1 MKDYI
6 FEPKKATISISDFVK
21 NGTYFV
27 PSSVISKEINRLD
40 FYEPQKF
47 QEIAAKIVCIDK
59 HTSKFNKAV
68 YIEEGADKLLPVVMI
83 NEERGWSEFADE
95 DDRPNV
101 IFVDSVNIEDGEFQY
116 VETSGETAQKCKDWC
131 DDLNKFLYKKFGE
144 WGNENAKAYRKVMI
158 NANMQIPKY
167 IGKTIDIIYSGDMT
181 VGELRQ
187 QFLQTFNAVLVVC
200 DSNFQ
205 TIPDKLQLKIY
216 GIEGNNKYCVVP
228 DATWG
233 SIMSYF
239 YRTYNLKISMR
250 YPNRTW
256 AFILPG
262 DGLNELSKM
271 PSFWESLFWKILMK
285 FLSKTLYDELKQ

>member
-6 FEPKKATISISDFVK
+6 FEPKNAIISISDFVD

-27 PSSVISKEINRLD
+27 PSAIISKEINRLD
-40 FYEPQKF
+40 FYDPQKF

-59 HTSKFNKAV
+59 HTSKFKKAV
-68 YIEEGADKLLPVVMI
+68 YIEEGAEKLLPVVMI
-83 NEERGWSEFADE
+83 NEKRGWSDFADE

-101 IFVDSVNIEDGEFQY
+101 IFVDSTNIEGGEFQY

-131 DDLNKFLYKKFGE
+131 DDLNKFLYQKFGD
-144 WGNENAKAYRKVMI
+144 WGNENAKAYREVKI

-167 IGKTIDIIYSGDMT
+167 IGKTLDINFSEGMT

-187 QFLQTFNAVLVVC
+187 QFLRTFNAILVVC

-205 TIPDKLQLKIY
+205 KIPDKFQLKNY
-216 GIEGNNKYCVVP
+216 GIKGNNKYCVVP

-239 YRTYNLKISMR
+239 YRTYNLKIAMR
-250 YPNRTW
+250 YPERTW
-256 AFILPG
+256 AYIVPG
-262 DGLNELSKM
+262 AVLNEPPQI
-271 PSFWESLFWKILMK
+271 PSFWDSILLRILLKFWSQKI
-285 FLSKTLYDELKQ
+285 YDIL